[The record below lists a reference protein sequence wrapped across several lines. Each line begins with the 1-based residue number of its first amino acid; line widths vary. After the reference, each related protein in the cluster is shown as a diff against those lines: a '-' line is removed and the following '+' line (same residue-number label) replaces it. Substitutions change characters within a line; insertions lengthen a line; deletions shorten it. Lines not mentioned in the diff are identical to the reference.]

1 MKACLWVREAGCG
14 YAEVVEGVW
23 PAADVFH
30 STDALCTCRMC
41 QHVLACSSAADSI
54 VHNIM

>member
-23 PAADVFH
+23 PAAHVFH
-30 STDALCTCRMC
+30 GTAALCTGRMR
-41 QHVLACSSAADSI
+41 QHVLACRSAADSI
-54 VHNIM
+54 VIHSA